1 MEQAQLQESQ
11 KRCCIVGKFETFHR
25 GHRKLI
31 ERAKELCDKVLIV
44 SIKKEKFTV
53 FSEEE
58 RKEIAKGLSVELL
71 NLPFSAVRELSP
83 QEFFQFLKRNGCQVL
98 IVGEDWR
105 FGKDRKGNVRTAKE
119 LGEKF
124 GIEVITVQTEKANGE
139 KIATSRIKELLKEGK
154 VEEANKLLGFSYF
167 CLGTVTPGDRLGR
180 DLGYPTLNVH
190 PQKEILLPN
199 GVYEVALTLDGETL
213 RGIANLGV
221 RPTVSNGVERRLE
234 VHVPDRELPE
244 LYGKKVKVEFIRFI
258 RPEKRFNSI
267 EELKKQI
274 KFDVENLKRYW
285 RDNVGRAAEV

>member
-11 KRCCIVGKFETFHR
+11 KKCCIVGKFETFHR

-31 ERAKELCDKVLIV
+31 ERAKKLCRKVLII
-44 SIKKEKFTV
+44 SIKKGRFTV

-58 RKEIAKGLSVELL
+58 RKEIAKGLGVKLI
-71 NLPFSAVRELSP
+71 NLPFETVKELSP
-83 QEFFQFLKRNGCQVL
+83 EEFFQLLKENNCQYL

-105 FGKDRKGNVRTAKE
+105 FGKDRKGDVETAKE
-119 LGEKF
+119 LGKRL
-124 GIEVITVQTEKANGE
+124 GIEVITVQAEKVDGE

-154 VEEANKLLGFSYF
+154 VAEANKLLGFSYF

-180 DLGYPTLNVH
+180 SLGYPTLNVH

-199 GVYEVALTLDGETL
+199 GVYEVALTVDGERL

-221 RPTVSNGVERRLE
+221 RPTVCNGLERKLE

-244 LYGKKVKVEFIRFI
+244 LYGKKVKVEFLRFI

-285 RDNVGRAAEV
+285 RDNVGREV